1 MTSTIT
7 HDELLTAYAAG
18 ATSPGL
24 SLLCAAHL
32 TLSPAARADVAAYE
46 ALGGALLSDEGV
58 GDMAP
63 LSFEAALARIDADE
77 DVEAAPPPPRAAS
90 PDQAVDPNGFP
101 RPLLRA
107 LSEGAEARS
116 CEVMSSDAISWRFRL
131 PGIHEY
137 VLDGFE
143 EERVSLLKARPGAGV
158 PGHTHEGAEATLVLT
173 GALQDGDQVFRRG
186 DIALNGPED
195 DHRPK
200 IIGDETCICLIVTD
214 GALRFTGR
222 FGRALNL
229 FAE

>member
-1 MTSTIT
+1 MSTIT

-32 TLSPAARADVAAYE
+32 TLSPSARAEVGAYE
-46 ALGGALLSDEGV
+46 ALGGALLSEEGV
-58 GDMAP
+58 DDLAP
-63 LSFEAALARIDADE
+63 LSFEAALARIDADD
-77 DVEAAPPPPRAAS
+77 DVEAAPTRPAAAA
-90 PDQAVDPNGFP
+90 PDPSVDPLADPHGFP

-107 LSEGAEARS
+107 LGDGSEPI
-116 CEVMSSDAISWRFRL
+116 SSDAISWRFRL